1 MNQYVT
7 GTTIKKLREK
17 MGLTQV
23 DLASKLY
30 ISPKT
35 ISKWETGKG
44 FPDITLLEALS
55 KTLNV
60 SLTELFSGEQITN
73 TNVHANM
80 LNSKIYICPICGN
93 VIFSI
98 GESVVSCHG
107 IELIPEES
115 ENTKLD
121 CQIIE
126 DEIYINISSPMTK
139 DDHISF
145 IAGVGCDRIDFIKLY
160 LEGPAEARL
169 KIRGLKYIYYYSN
182 RNGLF
187 RYVYKKKKAF

>member
-17 MGLTQV
+17 MGLTQAE
-23 DLASKLY
+23 LACKLY
-30 ISPKT
+30 VSPKT

-44 FPDITLLEALS
+44 FPDITLLESLS

-80 LNSKIYICPICGN
+80 INSKIYICPICGN

-98 GESVVSCHG
+98 GESMVSCHG

-115 ENTKLD
+115 EDIELD
-121 CQIIE
+121 YEIIE
-126 DEIYINISSPMTK
+126 DEIYINIPSPMTK

-145 IAGVGCDRIDFIKLY
+145 IAGVGCDRIELIKLY
-160 LEGPAEARL
+160 AEGPAEARL
-169 KIRGLKYIYYYSN
+169 KMRGLKYIYYYSN

-187 RYVYKKKKAF
+187 RYIYKKKK